1 MIDRMRK
8 IISTINI
15 ETLLKKAE
23 INFSNE
29 NPLDSLLPL
38 EFFEDKD
45 FDIFTAL
52 EWLDKVKDKEN
63 PERYLYI
70 QGVDLQRDKEAHGTW
85 KRVFINFYNE
95 KIEKYEGIWG
105 TWKRVFINFYN
116 EKIEKYEGIWDENKE
131 EKESCSLSKIYLLF
145 IDQIQDMNEDMRKRL
160 QNNIKK

>member
-1 MIDRMRK
+1 MQK

-15 ETLLKKAE
+15 ETLLKQAE

-70 QGVDLQRDKEAHGTW
+70 QGVDLQRDKDLGTW
-85 KRVFINFYNE
+85 KRVFNNFYNE
-95 KIEKYEGIWG
+95 KIEKYEG
-105 TWKRVFINFYN
+105 V
-116 EKIEKYEGIWDENKE
+116 
-131 EKESCSLSKIYLLF
+131 
-145 IDQIQDMNEDMRKRL
+145 
-160 QNNIKK
+160 

>member
-1 MIDRMRK
+1 MINRMRK

-70 QGVDLQRDKEAHGTW
+70 QGVDLQRDKEIHGTW

-95 KIEKYEGIWG
+95 KIEKYGGI
-105 TWKRVFINFYN
+105 
-116 EKIEKYEGIWDENKE
+116 
-131 EKESCSLSKIYLLF
+131 
-145 IDQIQDMNEDMRKRL
+145 
-160 QNNIKK
+160 

>member
-70 QGVDLQRDKEAHGTW
+70 QGVDLQRDKEDH
-85 KRVFINFYNE
+85 
-95 KIEKYEGIWG
+95 G